1 MVLVIGGSGSGK
13 SAYAEERTDSCFKEN
28 NPSGMSAPQNVG
40 IGNKRKYY
48 LATMQV
54 FDEEGRRKVER
65 HRELRAGKGFVTVE
79 QPTDIHQALDKMA
92 AGERTVLLECISNL
106 TANEMFS
113 DKEVKLETETAD
125 KIIREIEMLQKE
137 TTHLIVVSNN
147 VFEDG
152 ISYDESA
159 MAYIRAM
166 GAINQKLAAMADQV
180 VEVVAGIPVTVK
192 KNIEADDKTGKGLAV
207 KMRLVIGGYAQ
218 GKLNYVL
225 QKYHPQTDTMII
237 DHLHDWVRQRILDGG
252 CPEEEIM
259 SFVEEFEECI
269 IISDEIGNGIVPVDP
284 MEREYRE
291 RMGRILIQL
300 ADRAERVERVICGI
314 GQTIK

>member
-1 MVLVIGGSGSGK
+1 MMLVIGGSGSGK
-13 SAYAEERTDSCFKEN
+13 SAYAEQMTDFLFKEN
-28 NPSGMSAPQNVG
+28 NAPGMSAPQRSIV
-40 IGNKRKYY
+40 GNKRKYY

-54 FDEEGRRKVER
+54 YDREGQKKVAR
-65 HRELRAGKGFVTVE
+65 HRELRAGKGFATVE
-79 QPTDIHQALDKMA
+79 QPTDIHQALDRMEN
-92 AGERTVLLECISNL
+92 GERTVLLECISNL
-106 TANEMFS
+106 VANEMFS
-113 DKEVKLETETAD
+113 GEEINPETETVD
-125 KIIREIEMLQKE
+125 KIMREIKVLYKG

-152 ISYDESA
+152 NSYEEST

-166 GAINQKLAAMADQV
+166 GEINQKLAAMADQV
-180 VEVVAGIPVTVK
+180 VEVVVGVPVTVK
-192 KNIEADDKTGKGLAV
+192 KSSETVDKTDKGMAV

-252 CPEEEIM
+252 CPEEEIL
-259 SFVEEFEECI
+259 SLVEQSDDCI

-284 MEREYRE
+284 VEREYRE

-300 ADRAERVERVICGI
+300 ADKAERVERVICGI

>member
-192 KNIEADDKTGKGLAV
+192 KSIEADDKTGKGLAV